1 MVDYPDGSH
10 VITRVLIKRIQEGQN
25 QISRCDEGSEGLSNL
40 WPLSKEFRP
49 SLEGRKGKEIDSL
62 QKGTPSCLYIV
73 DF

>member
-40 WPLSKEFRP
+40 WPLSKKFRP

-62 QKGTPSCLYIV
+62 QKGTSCCLYTI